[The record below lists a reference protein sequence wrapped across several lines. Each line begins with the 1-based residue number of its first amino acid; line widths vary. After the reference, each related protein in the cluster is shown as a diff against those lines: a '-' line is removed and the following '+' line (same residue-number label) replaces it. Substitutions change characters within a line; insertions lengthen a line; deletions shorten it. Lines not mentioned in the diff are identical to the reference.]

1 VSYIRTTHSCYF
13 NKNKDRLDVFYCV
26 YYFKNNV
33 EQKVPER
40 VKSDVD
46 IQTKG
51 EGSSSRKRWR
61 KEAEACSRG

>member
-51 EGSSSRKRWR
+51 EGKIIVHQE
-61 KEAEACSRG
+61 KYGEKK